1 VNAAND
7 ECGKMGERVLAIAKY
22 NLEPELYPIERN
34 AYQFDVKGWKNWK
47 EVKERDPSI

>member
-22 NLEPELYPIERN
+22 NLEPELYSIERN
-34 AYQFDVKGWKNWK
+34 AY
-47 EVKERDPSI
+47 